1 MASDSPQRGALAS
14 QINVTPLVDVMLVLL
29 IIFMVTAPIIQQ
41 GVEVNLPKVK
51 AQALPGKEEQFI
63 VSITRNRDVYLN
75 DTRISPE
82 QLSEKLRA
90 ISVERPNRQVFL
102 RADDAVPYGEVVRT
116 MAAIKAAG
124 IEDVG
129 MVTEMPGGV
138 RTRGWGAGRSV
149 AAPGLSRDD
158 QRSRGGYVIAIVVSA
173 IAHVGVVIFV
183 LFVVPRLCRLGKPAP
198 LCVYRQNRR

>member
-75 DTRISPE
+75 DTRISAE

-129 MVTEMPGGV
+129 MVTEMPAVNEDTAGV
-138 RTRGWGAGRSV
+138 GSRSKRGS
-149 AAPGLSRDD
+149 PG
-158 QRSRGGYVIAIVVSA
+158 
-173 IAHVGVVIFV
+173 
-183 LFVVPRLCRLGKPAP
+183 P
-198 LCVYRQNRR
+198 

>member
-1 MASDSPQRGALAS
+1 VASETPQRSALAS

-63 VSITRNRDVYLN
+63 VSITRNREVYLN
-75 DTRISPE
+75 DTRISAE

-129 MVTEMPGGV
+129 MVTEMPVSNGDSAGV
-138 RTRGWGAGRSV
+138 GS
-149 AAPGLSRDD
+149 
-158 QRSRGGYVIAIVVSA
+158 RSRHGSPG
-173 IAHVGVVIFV
+173 
-183 LFVVPRLCRLGKPAP
+183 P
-198 LCVYRQNRR
+198 

>member
-51 AQALPGKEEQFI
+51 AAALPGKEEQFI
-63 VSITRNRDVYLN
+63 VSITRNSEVYLN
-75 DTRISPE
+75 DTRISVE
-82 QLSEKLRA
+82 QLSEKLKA
-90 ISVERPNRQVFL
+90 ISVERPNREVFL

-129 MVTEMPGGV
+129 MVTEMPAADEDTAGV
-138 RTRGWGAGRSV
+138 GGRSKRGS
-149 AAPGLSRDD
+149 PG
-158 QRSRGGYVIAIVVSA
+158 
-173 IAHVGVVIFV
+173 
-183 LFVVPRLCRLGKPAP
+183 P
-198 LCVYRQNRR
+198 

>member
-41 GVEVNLPKVK
+41 GVEVSLPKVK

-75 DTRISPE
+75 DTRISAD

-129 MVTEMPGGV
+129 MVTEMPAGSEDTAGV
-138 RTRGWGAGRSV
+138 RSRSKRGS
-149 AAPGLSRDD
+149 PG
-158 QRSRGGYVIAIVVSA
+158 
-173 IAHVGVVIFV
+173 
-183 LFVVPRLCRLGKPAP
+183 P
-198 LCVYRQNRR
+198 